1 MVVQVERRSFQ
12 LLIADDNRAYRE
24 ILRELLTDV
33 DGSMLEL
40 YEAESGEQ
48 ALEVVQRQRIDIV
61 LLDMHMHVM
70 SGLETL
76 RVLKQMDAVR
86 PCILITSDTSEELRR
101 DAREAHAYSVLK
113 KPVLK
118 QQLVSTV
125 SNALAAAYHRGGDL
139 LA

>member
-1 MVVQVERRSFQ
+1 MVVQIERRSFH

-24 ILRELLTDV
+24 ILRELLAG
-33 DGSMLEL
+33 GSMLEL

-48 ALEVVQRQRIDIV
+48 ALEVVQKQRIDIV

-101 DAREAHAYSVLK
+101 DAREAHAFSVLK
-113 KPVLK
+113 KPVLR

-125 SNALAAAYHRGGDL
+125 CNALAAAYHPGGDL

>member
-1 MVVQVERRSFQ
+1 MVVQVERNSFR

-24 ILRELLTDV
+24 ILRELLT

-101 DAREAHAYSVLK
+101 DAREAHAFSVLK

-118 QQLVSTV
+118 QQLVNTV